1 MAIAVPAQAQEQPP
15 AAPLLTFNAPL
26 STLHLSEP
34 WLGSENAA
42 GLQTLPDLRLST
54 VEAYLHKGNGGFV
67 NYQESDN
74 SMEAGAVTESYFRL
88 NPRVVFHGKVHYGN
102 FTGRHMGG
110 SAWINPCDMPF
121 DLVEAVDTTHGTN
134 NLEQYRLI
142 GALSVNVWRGLSL
155 GGRIDYRAANYAKT
169 RDLRHVNKYSDLAFS
184 AGANYAFGRT
194 VELGLNY
201 FYRYSAEDIVFS
213 VEGNTDRQY
222 RSLVSFGGFFG
233 RLEMYDNSGTG
244 YTLGTSSRPLFNA
257 WQGVGAQA
265 GVRLATHWKLFV
277 EAAGK
282 QRSGEYGKRSTT
294 TVVFTEHEGNEYS
307 FDGTLSYRRDSTQH
321 LFKAGYRQ
329 AQLTNFENVYR
340 EENTLG
346 NRSEIVYYGR
356 NVVRDASRTQANLT
370 YTGFFGIADYRPV
383 WRVEAGANY
392 ERMSQTVNQYPYY
405 RKQHIYKYDFFLHA
419 GRTVAW
425 RTNDFGLLLGVAY
438 GKGGGEPKND
448 GLYAPP
454 SATQK
459 PPQDFDGY
467 LYHEFDYLTAAR
479 AGGQAEVTYARHF
492 RPKLRAAVSLRYEL
506 THALQTVSTSGSSF
520 HFVSLSFKLI
530 MAASG
535 R

>member
-1 MAIAVPAQAQEQPP
+1 MVISVSAQAQEQPP

-307 FDGTLSYRRDSTQH
+307 FDGTLSYRRDSMQH

-346 NRSEIVYYGR
+346 NRSEIVYYGK

-392 ERMSQTVNQYPYY
+392 ERMSQTVNHYPYY